1 MRRYAGSGVK
11 KNSYDAAQEIII
23 SSRYSILLKKY
34 VHVHLW
40 LPKLMII
47 CNLKHS
53 TYYYSV
59 SAIRIR
65 YPMSFKKDVHI
76 SIAIMPGFKYSTCF
90 YLQSQSAS
98 CPMPSLIQGW
108 RARCDVELIAERT
121 AIRVTVHGF
130 LHVMGG
136 YLLGTQVFLYW
147 NGWNGRPNH
156 IKRN

>member
-98 CPMPSLIQGW
+98 CPMPSTHPGL
-108 RARCDVELIAERT
+108 ASSLRCRT
-121 AIRVTVHGF
+121 NRGADGNLRYRTR
-130 LHVMGG
+130 LSTR
-136 YLLGTQVFLYW
+136 Y
-147 NGWNGRPNH
+147 GRLSIGNSGIP
-156 IKRN
+156 ILKRLKWTAQSY